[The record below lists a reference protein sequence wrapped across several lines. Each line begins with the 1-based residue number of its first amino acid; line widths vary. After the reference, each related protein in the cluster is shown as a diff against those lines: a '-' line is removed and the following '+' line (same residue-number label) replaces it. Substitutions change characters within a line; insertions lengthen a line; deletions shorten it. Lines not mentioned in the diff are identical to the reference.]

1 MLEKKLLVSA
11 SGILGHEIII
21 GAPKK
26 IAQNLAVALRT
37 ALPETLA
44 ALATT

>member
-1 MLEKKLLVSA
+1 MSNNAVQVPLTRESVMEATLDVV
-11 SGILGHEIII
+11 
-21 GAPKK
+21 
-26 IAQNLAVALRT
+26 AQNLAVALRT

>member
-1 MLEKKLLVSA
+1 MTRSVQSVARVELRNTLDVV
-11 SGILGHEIII
+11 
-21 GAPKK
+21 
-26 IAQNLAVALRT
+26 AQNLAVALRT